1 MFHMVTVEKKKP
13 ITALAD
19 GFCWVEK
26 QVTWVCFFI
35 MLIIMVIQV
44 LCRYV
49 FDAPLAWAEEMIR
62 YIYLAVSF
70 IGAAIAVRETSHIS
84 ISILPAIVSG
94 LTRHNERKTAIVLK
108 VTDIFADLVGVI
120 FWAWMTLK
128 LSDYVMDVKLSGQ
141 LSVANQWP
149 MWLIYIPVVVSGGLM
164 TFHYILNIIER
175 ITDNTVEEKSEQA
188 EAEGG
193 GIK

>member
-1 MFHMVTVEKKKP
+1 MEKKKP

-108 VTDIFADLVGVI
+108 ITDIFADLVGVI

-149 MWLIYIPVVVSGGLM
+149 MWLVYIPVVVSGGLM

>member
-1 MFHMVTVEKKKP
+1 M
-13 ITALAD
+13 
-19 GFCWVEK
+19 
-26 QVTWVCFFI
+26 
-35 MLIIMVIQV
+35 
-44 LCRYV
+44 
-49 FDAPLAWAEEMIR
+49 
-62 YIYLAVSF
+62 
-70 IGAAIAVRETSHIS
+70 
-84 ISILPAIVSG
+84 SG
-94 LTRHNERKTAIVLK
+94 ITRHNERKTAIVLK
-108 VTDIFADLVGVI
+108 ITDIFADLVGVI
-120 FWAWMTLK
+120 FWVWMTLK

-175 ITDNTVEEKSEQA
+175 ITDNTVEEKSKQA